1 TGRSPRGPLPISWCC
16 WCLPGEN
23 PRLDFRDGPAGP
35 RPPPPS
41 DEERRSMSATA
52 APATS
57 DRSDFRTVTL
67 GGAELGVATTVAVV
81 AFLATS
87 RLVPLTAG
95 LRDGVGALIVLAAG
109 LVVAFLPAQWT
120 AARSTEGIAGAAAMG
135 LVATVVFSAL
145 DIVLLRP
152 FKAYP
157 WTWDAIGGGSTWW
170 YLPIWWML
178 GTFLA
183 WMGGIVTAAGSEATL
198 GRRALPPVAA
208 TIVLALIVRLAGVT
222 LALPV
227 ATGGAFTLVLA
238 ALALVALARK
248 G

>member
-1 TGRSPRGPLPISWCC
+1 MG
-16 WCLPGEN
+16 
-23 PRLDFRDGPAGP
+23 LDLGGDHSASQTWGN
-35 RPPPPS
+35 
-41 DEERRSMSATA
+41 MSATA
-52 APATS
+52 TATAS
-57 DRSDFRTVTL
+57 DRSDFRTVMV
-67 GGAELGVATTVAVV
+67 GGTQVGVLTAVAVV
-81 AFLATS
+81 VFLFVSRQVTAVVPQRVLEALVVLAT
-87 RLVPLTAG
+87 G
-95 LRDGVGALIVLAAG
+95 LAVS
-109 LVVAFLPAQWT
+109 FLPARLTQ
-120 AARSTEGIAGAAAMG
+120 ARHVEGIAGAAAVG
-135 LVATVVFSAL
+135 LWGTVVFMAI
-145 DIVLLRP
+145 DVAVLRP
-152 FKAYP
+152 FRAYP

-198 GRRALPPVAA
+198 GRRALPPIAA
-208 TIVLALIVRLAGVT
+208 TIVVALIVRLAGVT